1 MSDELDAAIAALRAM
16 TYGPKGDRTDYVATI
31 STAHASA
38 LIRFIDA
45 VKPFYDA
52 HAITEAEIRFLRTI
66 RDLATTA
73 LQELLH
79 YEEYLANRYLSRP
92 APNGDQTE

>member
-1 MSDELDAAIAALRAM
+1 MSNELNAAIGALRGM
-16 TYGPKGDRTDYVATI
+16 TYGSKGDRADYVATI

-45 VKPFYDA
+45 VKPFYDS
-52 HAITEAEIRFLRTI
+52 HAISEAEIRFLRTI
-66 RDLATTA
+66 RELPTTA

-79 YEEYLANRYLSRP
+79 YEEYLANKYLSRP
-92 APNGDQTE
+92 APNGEETE